1 MSLSFGVEGDTEK
14 RCEFEINGTDS
25 KGNRTSLIAQLYVGE
40 AALSQRKSL
49 PDTILTEDNARSDD
63 AITKVV

>member
-1 MSLSFGVEGDTEK
+1 MSLSFGGDTEK

-40 AALSQRKSL
+40 AALNQRKSL

>member
-1 MSLSFGVEGDTEK
+1 MSLSFGVEGDAEK

-25 KGNRTSLIAQLYVGE
+25 KGNRTSLITQLYVGE
-40 AALSQRKSL
+40 AALNQRKSL